1 MAWNPR
7 HGTVTLNDG
16 TGGTPLDV
24 DLSNEEGD
32 FSVSGLIQGSRTL
45 EALYDRGTFDQL
57 IETQDVQITGS
68 VSYRIDD
75 WASSTDR
82 PIDAALKLGNFASA
96 VSTHATGDGVMLT
109 IKYVVSRGGSTYTM
123 TLSKCLCTVDQSESF
138 PATAATIN
146 FTCYGGASFAKA

>member
-7 HGTVTLNDG
+7 HGTVSLEDG
-16 TGGTPLDV
+16 TGTPLDV

-32 FSVSGLIQGSRTL
+32 FSVSGLIQANKTL

-57 IETQDVQITGS
+57 IETQDGQITGA

-82 PIDAALKLGNFASA
+82 PIDAVLKIGNFSSA
-96 VSTHATGDGVMLT
+96 VSTHGTGDGVMLT
-109 IKYVVSRGGSTYTM
+109 IKYVVSRGGNTYTM
-123 TLSKCLCTVDQSESF
+123 TLAKGLCTLDQSETF
-138 PATAATIN
+138 PATAAKIN
-146 FTCYGGASFAKA
+146 FTCYGGATFAKA